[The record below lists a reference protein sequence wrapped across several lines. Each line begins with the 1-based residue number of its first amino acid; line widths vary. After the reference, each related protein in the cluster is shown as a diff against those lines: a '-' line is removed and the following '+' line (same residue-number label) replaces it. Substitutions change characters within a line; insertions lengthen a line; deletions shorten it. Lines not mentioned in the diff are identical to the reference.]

1 MCDISGW
8 MRDHLSDSDELSG
21 PESSIIS
28 DDEAESGLFSLSE
41 HLTADEII
49 GESPSFDDREKEIQR
64 DFMNFHLS
72 EEEMKMH
79 AHQIEK
85 AKGLYRVST
94 MTHTS

>member
-1 MCDISGW
+1 MCDITGW
-8 MRDHLSDSDELSG
+8 MKDHLSVSDELSG

-41 HLTADEII
+41 HLTTDEI

-72 EEEMKMH
+72 EEEMKLH

-94 MTHTS
+94 MTHTV

>member
-8 MRDHLSDSDELSG
+8 MKDHLSDSDELSG

-49 GESPSFDDREKEIQR
+49 GESPGLDDRDKEIR
-64 DFMNFHLS
+64 SDFMNFHLS

-94 MTHTS
+94 LTHTL